1 MKKFLL
7 LLPLALC
14 TACLWQQPV
23 RNTDMPDSLNM
34 PFPSRVG
41 KATSTTWFWMWET
54 GDSSVKHAQDNGGI
68 TEVSSIT
75 TSTNNYFGIIKRH
88 ITTVRGN

>member
-1 MKKFLL
+1 MKKLLL

-23 RNTDMPDSLNM
+23 RNTDLPGSQNL
-34 PFPSRVG
+34 PFPTRVG
-41 KATSTTWFWMWET
+41 KATSTTWFWIWET
-54 GDSSVKHAQDNGGI
+54 GDSSIKQAQENGGI

-75 TSTNNYFGIIKRH
+75 NSTNNYFGIIKRH

>member
-1 MKKFLL
+1 MKKLLL

-34 PFPSRVG
+34 PFPTRVG

-54 GDSSVKHAQDNGGI
+54 GDSSVKHAQGNGGI
-68 TEVSSIT
+68 AEVSSIT

>member
-1 MKKFLL
+1 MKKHLL

-23 RNTDMPDSLNM
+23 RNTDLPDSRNL
-34 PFPSRVG
+34 PFPTRVG
-41 KATSTTWFWMWET
+41 KATSTTWFWIWET
-54 GDSSVKHAQDNGGI
+54 GDSSIKQAQENGGI

-75 TSTNNYFGIIKRH
+75 NSTNNYFGIIKRH

>member
-1 MKKFLL
+1 
-7 LLPLALC
+7 
-14 TACLWQQPV
+14 
-23 RNTDMPDSLNM
+23 
-34 PFPSRVG
+34 VG
-41 KATSTTWFWMWET
+41 KATSTTWFWMWKT